1 MKYVLSPKMK
11 IIRCSPECLPV
22 CPWFL
27 PCCSGMV
34 GPAGPA
40 GPAGEAA
47 TIEIGTVTTGAP
59 GTPAEVTNSGTSQH
73 AILNFVIPQ
82 GEPGGTVSPQF
93 LNAYSTPFQ
102 PNTSGDPLIF
112 DRNGTS
118 AGTAVTHT
126 ENTSDITIEQPGYYS
141 VSFHATV
148 TPGIG
153 ATFPLSVL
161 YYLQQNGNPVAG
173 TGTRHTFQNASEVAN
188 LSFTQIV
195 EVDTVPTTLNV
206 ISEGGPTFYSDASIT
221 VNQIAPL

>member
-1 MKYVLSPKMK
+1 MA
-11 IIRCSPECLPV
+11 
-22 CPWFL
+22 
-27 PCCSGMV
+27 

-82 GEPGGTVSPQF
+82 GEPGGAVSPQF

-102 PNTSGDPLIF
+102 PNTSGDPLVF

-126 ENTSDITIEQPGYYS
+126 ENTADIVIEQPGYYS

-148 TPGIG
+148 TPGVG
-153 ATFPLSVL
+153 TTFPLSVL

-173 TGTRHTFQNASEVAN
+173 TGSRYTFQNTSDVAN

-195 EVDTVPTTLNV
+195 EVDTVPTTLSV
-206 ISEGGPTFYSDASIT
+206 TSEGGPTFYSDASIT
-221 VNQIAPL
+221 ANQIAPL